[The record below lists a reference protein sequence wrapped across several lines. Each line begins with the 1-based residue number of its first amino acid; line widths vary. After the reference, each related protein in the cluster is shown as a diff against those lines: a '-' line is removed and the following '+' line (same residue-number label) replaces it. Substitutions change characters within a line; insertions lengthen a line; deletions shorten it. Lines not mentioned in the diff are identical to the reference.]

1 LFLLI
6 VCLTDNRYRF
16 SASFLE
22 LLLRNGLQSPHRL
35 LNTYIGKHA
44 MDGPDDPY
52 KHLTS
57 GEPALRVTVNVGNFD
72 WDRLKKGKLVLQTSG
87 SFSSSDVAQIQEQ
100 PVKQHKL

>member
-1 LFLLI
+1 
-6 VCLTDNRYRF
+6 
-16 SASFLE
+16 
-22 LLLRNGLQSPHRL
+22 
-35 LNTYIGKHA
+35 

-57 GEPALRVTVNVGNFD
+57 GEPALRVTVDVGNFD
-72 WDRLKKGKLVLQTSG
+72 WDRLKKGKLFLQTSG